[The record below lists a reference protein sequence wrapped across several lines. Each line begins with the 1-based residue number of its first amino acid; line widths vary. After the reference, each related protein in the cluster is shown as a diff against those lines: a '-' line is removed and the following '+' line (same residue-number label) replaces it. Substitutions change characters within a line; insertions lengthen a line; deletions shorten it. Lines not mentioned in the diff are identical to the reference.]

1 MRRADDR
8 GARGRVRPG
17 AGAVGRPFRRF
28 VTAGVPADVGERWS
42 AAPYPGGSIMS
53 LEIIDRQVLAVTM
66 RRGTAGHASWAL
78 LRRPVAGGA
87 WTRLVTQAT
96 AIGSIAT
103 QAEVAA
109 ILDGSSV
116 LITGNGGLTIARH
129 ALPCT
134 TSAFP
139 FPTTIAVMAPRGL
152 ALLCTGQGY
161 TSHTDKT
168 VY

>member
-78 LRRPVAGGA
+78 LQPHGQDRLRELQPRHDLEAGRAPGQRR
-87 WTRLVTQAT
+87 
-96 AIGSIAT
+96 
-103 QAEVAA
+103 
-109 ILDGSSV
+109 
-116 LITGNGGLTIARH
+116 
-129 ALPCT
+129 
-134 TSAFP
+134 
-139 FPTTIAVMAPRGL
+139 
-152 ALLCTGQGY
+152 
-161 TSHTDKT
+161 
-168 VY
+168 